1 MIKVGIIGFGVVGQR
16 RKKYILK
23 NRSYKLCCI
32 SDINF
37 KKDFKEK
44 KIDFFQDYKKFTKHN
59 LNAVFITLPNYLAV
73 EVTSF
78 FLKKRIHVFC
88 EKPPARNYKELKL
101 LKKILDKNKK
111 LKLKYGFNHRYHG
124 SVKKAENLIK
134 SKTFGKI
141 INLRAVYGK
150 SKIVTFGKNEW
161 RAKKKFSGGGILI
174 DQGIHLLD
182 LITKFGGKF
191 DKFKSF
197 ISNSYWGYDVEDN
210 AFAIMKNT
218 NQNIIASIHSTATQW
233 EHKFSLE
240 ITLEKALIVLSGI
253 LSGTKSYGKE
263 KIIILSKPYLK
274 NKEKKKVY
282 QFLKDDS
289 WRLEIEEFAKII
301 KYNMK
306 VSTGSYQDALN
317 VMRMIDKI
325 YLSDDEWYKKFKSK

>member
-23 NRSYKLCCI
+23 NKFFDLICI
-32 SDINF
+32 SDISF
-37 KKDFKEK
+37 KKNYTIKNINFYKDYEK
-44 KIDFFQDYKKFTKHN
+44 FLNHN
-59 LNAVFITLPNYLAV
+59 LDAVFITLPNYLAV
-73 EVTSF
+73 KVTYF
-78 FLKKRIHVFC
+78 FLKKNIHVFC
-88 EKPPARNYKELKL
+88 EKPPARSFKELKYL
-101 LKKILDKNKK
+101 EKILQQNKR

-124 SVKKAENLIK
+124 SVKKSEKLID
-134 SKTFGKI
+134 SKIYGKI

-161 RAKKKFSGGGILI
+161 RTNRRFSGGGILL

-191 DKFKSF
+191 DEFKSF
-197 ISNSYWGYDVEDN
+197 ITNSYWGYDVEDN
-210 AFAIMKNT
+210 AFAIMKNRKK
-218 NQNIIASIHSTATQW
+218 NIIASIHSTATQW

-263 KIIILSKPYLK
+263 KITIITKPLL
-274 NKEKKKVY
+274 KKKIKKKTY
-282 QFLKDDS
+282 QYYSDLS
-289 WRLEIEEFAKII
+289 WKLEIDAFAKNI
-301 KYNMK
+301 KDNLK
-306 VSTGSYQDALN
+306 VETGSYQDSLN

-325 YLSDDEWYKKFKSK
+325 YLSDVEWYKKFK

>member
-23 NRSYKLCCI
+23 NKFLDLICI
-32 SDINF
+32 SDISLKKNYTIKNINF
-37 KKDFKEK
+37 YKDYEK
-44 KIDFFQDYKKFTKHN
+44 FLNHN
-59 LNAVFITLPNYLAV
+59 LDAVFITLPNYLAV
-73 EVTSF
+73 KVTSF
-78 FLKKRIHVFC
+78 FLKKNIHVFC
-88 EKPPARNYKELKL
+88 EKPPARNFKELKYL
-101 LKKILDKNKK
+101 EKILQKNKR

-124 SVKKAENLIK
+124 SVKKTEKLID
-134 SKTFGKI
+134 SKIYGKI

-161 RAKKKFSGGGILI
+161 RANRRFSGGGILL

-191 DKFKSF
+191 DEFKSF

-210 AFAIMKNT
+210 AFAIMKNRKK
-218 NQNIIASIHSTATQW
+218 NIIASIHSTATQW

-263 KIIILSKPYLK
+263 KITIITKPLL
-274 NKEKKKVY
+274 KKKIKKKTY
-282 QFLKDDS
+282 QYYSDLS
-289 WRLEIEEFAKII
+289 WKLEIDEFAKII
-301 KYNMK
+301 KDNLK
-306 VSTGSYQDALN
+306 VETGSYQDSLN

-325 YLSDDEWYKKFKSK
+325 YLSDVEWYKKFK